1 MPSKNQ
7 KKAKK
12 AAAASSSPSSPPTMA
27 TPENFEKVITDMCAD
42 LTTTFPEYAHLWT
55 KWTMESLQSME
66 PEARTQEVRQ
76 LFEYCVS
83 VYPERF
89 FDILY
94 KNMDMFQPDSAIP
107 TFFLPSVEFKTLFRC
122 EGVSENTCNV
132 MWNYLQLVL
141 FNVLGSVDNK
151 SMFGESKNLFDG
163 IDEGDL
169 MKKLSETMQ
178 NMTSFFQG
186 MHGPPGNE
194 GEEGESDDE
203 GEGDE
208 DKDSEEGKD
217 SEKKSKSTESKS
229 TESDRQDIP
238 FSGFPKMPNL
248 DELHSHLKGLFDGKI
263 GALAKELAEEISGD
277 FTSLLGEDGKDI
289 RSTQDMIQKLM
300 KNPGKITELI
310 KTIGDKL
317 KKKMSSGE
325 VSQEE
330 LMKEA
335 TDLLNKMKGMGGMG
349 GGMDPFKEMFKN
361 MGVPMPKNAR
371 MDVNALER
379 LTKHQSTR
387 ERLKNRMMQ
396 KKTAQAEAM
405 MKMAASM
412 QQGQG
417 QGQSIDLEALSQQ
430 LGLNL
435 NETMGVPPPTPSS
448 GGKKSKKK

>member
-12 AAAASSSPSSPPTMA
+12 AATQSSAPPSAAMA

-42 LTTTFPEYAHLWT
+42 LTITFPEYAHLWT

-94 KNMDMFQPDSAIP
+94 KNMDMFQPDSVIP
-107 TFFLPSVEFKTLFRC
+107 TFFLPLVDFKTLFLC

-186 MHGPPGNE
+186 MHPPGSE
-194 GEEGESDDE
+194 GGTRG
-203 GEGDE
+203 GEGGD
-208 DKDSEEGKD
+208 DDSEDGDEPSKKKEGG
-217 SEKKSKSTESKS
+217 ERE
-229 TESDRQDIP
+229 EIP

-277 FTSLLGEDGKDI
+277 LTSLLGEDGKDI

-361 MGVPMPKNAR
+361 MGMPVPKNAR

-412 QQGQG
+412 QQPGQE
-417 QGQSIDLEALSQQ
+417 QGQSMNLEALEALSKQ

-435 NETMGVPPPTPSS
+435 NESMGVNPS

>member
-12 AAAASSSPSSPPTMA
+12 AATSATSTMA

-42 LTTTFPEYAHLWT
+42 LTTTFPEYAPMWS
-55 KWTMESLQSME
+55 KWTVESLQSME
-66 PEARTQEVRQ
+66 SEARAQEIRQ

-94 KNMDMFQPDSAIP
+94 KNMDMFQVDSTIP

-122 EGVSENTCNV
+122 EGVSETTCDV

-151 SMFGESKNLFDG
+151 SKFGDSKNLFDG

-169 MKKLSETMQ
+169 MKKLTETMQ

-186 MHGPPGNE
+186 MHGPPGS
-194 GEEGESDDE
+194 GSGSE
-203 GEGDE
+203 GEGEGENED
-208 DKDSEEGKD
+208 DKDVSEDGDKD
-217 SEKKSKSTESKS
+217 ETSKNNTKSERE
-229 TESDRQDIP
+229 EIP

-248 DELHSHLKGLFDGKI
+248 DELHGHLKGLFDGKI

-300 KNPGKITELI
+300 KNPGKISELI

-412 QQGQG
+412 QQQGPGQDKPF
-417 QGQSIDLEALSQQ
+417 DLEALEALSKQ

-435 NETMGVPPPTPSS
+435 NETMGGNPPPPTS

>member
-12 AAAASSSPSSPPTMA
+12 SATASSSSPPSLVI
-27 TPENFEKVITDMCAD
+27 PENFEKVITDMCAD
-42 LTTTFPEYAHLWT
+42 LATTFPEYASLWS
-55 KWTMESLQSME
+55 KWSQESLQSME
-66 PEARTQEVRQ
+66 PAARTQEIQ
-76 LFEYCVS
+76 YLFEYCVS

-94 KNMDMFQPDSAIP
+94 KNMDMFRPDSAIP
-107 TFFLPSVEFKTLFRC
+107 TCFLPAVDFKTLFMC
-122 EGVSENTCNV
+122 EGVSETTHNV

-141 FNVLGSVDNK
+141 FNVLGSVNDK
-151 SMFGESKNLFDG
+151 SKFGESKNLFDG

-169 MKKLSETMQ
+169 LTKLTETMQ

-186 MHGPPGNE
+186 MQGPSTTDASD
-194 GEEGESDDE
+194 EEDEEEDNNDDATADSKKKES
-203 GEGDE
+203 
-208 DKDSEEGKD
+208 
-217 SEKKSKSTESKS
+217 KKESKS
-229 TESDRQDIP
+229 ESDREEIP
-238 FSGFPKMPNL
+238 LGGGFKMPNL
-248 DELHSHLKGLFDGKI
+248 DELHGHLKGLFDGKI

-277 FTSLLGEDGKDI
+277 LTSLLGEDGKDI

-300 KNPGKITELI
+300 KNPAKISGLI
-310 KTIGDKL
+310 QTIGDKL

-335 TDLLNKMKGMGGMG
+335 TDLLNKMKSMGGGMG

-412 QQGQG
+412 QQQGPGQDKPF
-417 QGQSIDLEALSQQ
+417 DLEALEALSKQ

-435 NETMGVPPPTPSS
+435 NETMGVPPPSS